1 MEAGPATVLAAVG
14 VHKRFGALAVLDGV
28 HLALTQGEAVGIV
41 GPNGAG
47 KTTLLNVLAGSL
59 RPDAGSVVFRD
70 RDITA
75 KDPADRCQL
84 GIARTHQVPRPF
96 AGMTVF
102 ENVFVG
108 ATAGGGRSGSAAY
121 DVSLEVLDQCA
132 LTRLANRRA
141 EDLGLLQRKRLELA
155 RALAVGPAVLLLDE
169 IGGGL
174 TDAESA
180 ALVETIASLRDRG
193 IAVLWIEHIVHVLM
207 QVVTRLV
214 CMDAG
219 RIIAEGAPEA
229 VVAQA
234 AVIDAYLGTRA

>member
-1 MEAGPATVLAAVG
+1 M
-14 VHKRFGALAVLDGV
+14 RFGALAVLDGV
-28 HLALTQGEAVGIV
+28 NLSLHEGEAVGMV

-59 RPDAGSVVFRD
+59 RPNAGSIAFRG

-75 KDPADRCQL
+75 KDASARCKL

-96 AGMTVF
+96 IGMTVF
-102 ENVFVG
+102 ENVLVG
-108 ATAGGGRSGSAAY
+108 ATAGGSRRGSEAY
-121 DVSLEVLDQCA
+121 SVSLEVLEQCS
-132 LTRLANRRA
+132 LTHLANRRA

-174 TDAESA
+174 TDAEAA
-180 ALVETIASLRDRG
+180 ALVETVASLRDHG

-214 CMDAG
+214 CMDEG
-219 RIIAEGAPEA
+219 RIIAEGEPEA

-234 AVIDAYLGTRA
+234 AVIDAYLGSRV